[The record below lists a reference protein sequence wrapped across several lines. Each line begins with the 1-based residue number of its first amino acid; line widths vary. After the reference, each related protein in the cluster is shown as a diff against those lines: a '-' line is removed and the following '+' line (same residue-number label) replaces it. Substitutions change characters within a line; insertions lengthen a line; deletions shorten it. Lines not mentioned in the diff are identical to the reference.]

1 MNEDENEDYSDLKE
15 WIIYGVVFAV
25 SVLAFLVLV
34 V

>member
-1 MNEDENEDYSDLKE
+1 MNEDGYEDYSELKE